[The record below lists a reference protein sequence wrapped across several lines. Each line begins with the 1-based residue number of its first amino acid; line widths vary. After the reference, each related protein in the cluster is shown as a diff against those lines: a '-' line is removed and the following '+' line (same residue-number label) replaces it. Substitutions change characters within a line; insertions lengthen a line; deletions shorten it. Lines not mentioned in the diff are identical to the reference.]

1 MTRDD
6 VAHAQA
12 AENSAEIADL
22 SERLEAAEERAEG
35 LEADLGESREEAAE
49 LQRQAEVQVGR
60 SPDETLQAWIGQLR
74 RLELAVSQMVH
85 GRGSGRIARTR

>member
-22 SERLEAAEERAEG
+22 SERLEAAEERGEG
-35 LEADLGESREEAAE
+35 LEADLVESREEAAE
-49 LQRQAEVQVGR
+49 LQRQAEVQVGP
-60 SPDETLQAWIGQLR
+60 SPVENLQGWI
-74 RLELAVSQMVH
+74 V
-85 GRGSGRIARTR
+85 GSCADWNW